1 VFVSE
6 NLVQNLLMFL
16 GGMGFSIFGLSW
28 FGVGECA
35 LDMMLLEGM

>member
-1 VFVSE
+1 MFVSE
-6 NLVQNLLMFL
+6 NLIRNFLMFS
-16 GGMGFSIFGLSW
+16 GGMVFSIFSSSW